1 MAYKF
6 QLGTARLSGS
16 LVQEGQIKAE
26 NSALT
31 GSSLGVNGT
40 TASAFGISVL
50 GAADQAAA
58 QNVMGLRPGTEVQ
71 AYDAQLDSLSGM
83 NAGAATALAA
93 LSQVEIEILDNAT
106 VSTAELNHLD
116 GIGDAAYD
124 QTADSVV
131 FFDATDN
138 KLKYESA
145 NDFVDAINGTGLGVS
160 SGTLQVSGSQTLI
173 NDILNVNFQAIGTAA
188 DQEAIDFTTANE
200 VSININGTSMLTAT
214 ATGVEIAGNLV
225 VEGASVEIQ
234 QGFVVT
240 SSVQFEGLTPDGNQ
254 ISLTSADP
262 TADRT
267 ITLPDLDGH
276 IPLIAGAISNAN
288 VTAAEFAVLDGN
300 SLLNTGITVSDSA
313 DGFLMNDGGVM
324 KHIRADNLKSY
335 FQSGVEADS
344 AGKIRRTV
352 SSTGG
357 SGDNMIIS
365 DDGGVNFFN
374 LTASATAVIDP
385 GFSAGH
391 ELNIKCGNQISET
404 VVLTVSGAGGANYT
418 FDGFDTIQLESPNAA
433 IKLILRNAT
442 DWMIF

>member
-26 NSALT
+26 GSALT

-40 TASAFGISVL
+40 TASTFGISVL
-50 GAADQAAA
+50 GAANQSAA

-83 NAGAATALAA
+83 SAGTATALAA
-93 LSQVEIEILDNAT
+93 LSQAEVQILDDAT

-116 GIGDAAYD
+116 GIGDADYD

-138 KLKYESA
+138 KLKYEAA
-145 NDFVDAINGTGLGVS
+145 NDFVDAINGAGLDAS
-160 SGTLQVSGSQTLI
+160 SGTLVVSAAQTGVTS
-173 NDILNVNFQAIGTAA
+173 ILNAGFQAIGTAA
-188 DQEAIDFTTANE
+188 DQEAIDFTQANE
-200 VSININGTSMLTAT
+200 VSINVNGTSMLTAT
-214 ATGVEIAGNLV
+214 ATGIEIAGNLV
-225 VEGASVEIQ
+225 VEGSSVEIQ

-240 SSVQFEGLTPDGNQ
+240 SSVQFEGSTPDGNE

-267 ITLPDLDGH
+267 ITLPDLTGH
-276 IPLIAGAISNAN
+276 VPLLAGAISNAN
-288 VTAAEFAVLDGN
+288 VTAAEFALLDGG
-300 SLLNTGITVSDSA
+300 TARTTATVI
-313 DGFLMNDGGVM
+313 DGDGVLFNDGGVM
-324 KHIRADNLKSY
+324 KHINVTSLKTY
-335 FQSGVEADS
+335 FQSGVTADS
-344 AGKIRRTV
+344 AGKIRRSV
-352 SSTGG
+352 DST
-357 SGDNMIIS
+357 SAGDMEIS
-365 DDGGVNFFN
+365 DDGGVSYFAI
-374 LTASATAVIDP
+374 TASATAVIDP

-391 ELNIKCGNQISET
+391 ELNIKAGPLVSES

-418 FDGFDTIQLESPNAA
+418 FDGFDTIQLESPNAS